1 MSIISIILI
10 AFFYYYFF
18 KFLIF
23 LLKKIIIFIGNLIDS
38 LYKYYN
44 HSRKNSLYNNRS
56 NINNNYNSY
65 NNNRYNSYNSSISH
79 SDNYTTIT
87 NEKNNNY
94 NDNNNNNYYIAENSD
109 YDNEEEN
116 IDYNNYYR
124 PKRYVITKNELGFYK
139 VLSEIAKELNLLVF
153 SQVSLY
159 NILEPRKNLD
169 YRTHIKYFNKISSK
183 SIDFVLVDPVD
194 CRIRVCIE
202 LDDSTHSKSSRK
214 KRDSFINELFKSL
227 NINLIRLPVYN
238 TYYKNTIKQKIEKN
252 IEKQYY

>member
-38 LYKYYN
+38 PYKYYN
-44 HSRKNSLYNNRS
+44 HSRINSLYNNRS

-65 NNNRYNSYNSSISH
+65 NNNRYNSYNSSVSH

-94 NDNNNNNYYIAENSD
+94 NDNNNNN

-139 VLSEIAKELNLLVF
+139 VLFEIAKELNLLVF

-169 YRTHIKYFNKISSK
+169 YRTHVKYFNKISSK
-183 SIDFVLVDPVD
+183 SIDFVLVDPVN

-202 LDDSTHSKSSRK
+202 LDDSTHSKASRK
-214 KRDSFINELFKSL
+214 KRDVFINELFKSL